1 MQVTLIL
8 DFGYLINAFCVSSLH
23 IKKKSR
29 TNGEKWSYILKMFVK
44 KNKFKLNKEK
54 EIFFSE
60 WDFVNNMACKSWVS
74 FVVRVRHLTISA
86 LLFAGSQIL
95 NVMRYACL
103 SFRQQAWSVER
114 VHLAFEQVV
123 LLALC
128 SADYTT
134 APAQGIS
141 LEKKKR
147 KKKKLNWVFISL
159 HSLCSMSKVT
169 SEPFKTENNNYNS
182 VDHFRITG
190 LFFKASPG
198 AHPFIWKLILIHMQM
213 KTNFHMKGWAP
224 GLALKKRPK
233 VIRKWPILRPLA
245 NIIREQ

>member
-1 MQVTLIL
+1 
-8 DFGYLINAFCVSSLH
+8 
-23 IKKKSR
+23 
-29 TNGEKWSYILKMFVK
+29 
-44 KNKFKLNKEK
+44 
-54 EIFFSE
+54 
-60 WDFVNNMACKSWVS
+60 
-74 FVVRVRHLTISA
+74 
-86 LLFAGSQIL
+86 
-95 NVMRYACL
+95 MRYACL
-103 SFRQQAWSVER
+103 SFRQQAWGVER

-147 KKKKLNWVFISL
+147 KKKKLNWVFINL
-159 HSLCSMSKVT
+159 HSLCSMSKVA

-182 VDHFRITG
+182 VDHFWITG

-198 AHPFIWKLILIHMQM
+198 AHPFIWKLILIHKQM